1 MSTEKPRTSGIQDAR
16 VQGPDWLDRFAAT
29 MNPGLAR
36 VFRFMGLDEVEA
48 TGAGAEL
55 VDASGR
61 RFLDCSG
68 GYGVF
73 LHGYR
78 HPRLVEAAR
87 RQLDHLAMS
96 SRVLL
101 NPRTIELAELL
112 AEVTPGDLTY
122 SFFTNSGTEAVEAA
136 LKFARAATGRTRL
149 VSTWGAFHGKSMGA
163 LAVSGRALYQEP
175 FRPLIGDVT
184 HVAYGSLA
192 ALEQE
197 LGDDVAAVILEPIQG
212 EGGVI
217 VPPDG
222 YLAGARRLT
231 EACGALLIADE
242 VQTGLGRTGDLF
254 AVNHEGVVPD
264 LLCLSKALSGGIV
277 PVGAVVG
284 RPGVWEFFNEAP
296 LIHTSTFGGNPLAAA
311 VAAEAIRV
319 VLEEDLVGAAR
330 RQGAWLLPAL
340 QDVARD
346 YPTVLRAVRGRGLM
360 IGMETASTGVG
371 GALMSELFHR
381 GVVAVYTYNNER
393 VLRLLPPLVI
403 RRDQLELVVD
413 RLRDAAAAVAAMHL
427 EEVSD
432 AAR

>member
-1 MSTEKPRTSGIQDAR
+1 MQDPQAA
-16 VQGPDWLDRFAAT
+16 PDWLDRFGAT

-36 VFRFMGLDEVEA
+36 VLRFMGLDEVEI
-48 TGAGAEL
+48 TGSGAEL
-55 VDASGR
+55 IDHAGR

-87 RQLDHLAMS
+87 RQLDQLAMS

-112 AEVTPGDLTY
+112 AEVAPGDLQY
-122 SFFTNSGTEAVEAA
+122 SFFTNSGTESVEAA
-136 LKFARAATGRTRL
+136 LKFARAATGRSRFI
-149 VSTWGAFHGKSMGA
+149 STWGAFHGKSMGA
-163 LAVSGRALYQEP
+163 LAVSGRALYQDP

-184 HVAYGSLA
+184 HVAYGSL
-192 ALEQE
+192 EE
-197 LGDDVAAVILEPIQG
+197 LASTLADDVAAVILEPIQG

-217 VPPDG
+217 VPPPG

-231 EACGALLIADE
+231 EQHGALLIADE

-254 AVNHEGVVPD
+254 AVNHEHVVPD

-277 PVGAVVG
+277 PVGAVIG
-284 RPGVWEFFNEAP
+284 RPGVWEFFSEAP
-296 LIHTSTFGGNPLAAA
+296 LIHTSTFGGNPLATA

-319 VLEEDLVGAAR
+319 VREEDLVGQAR
-330 RQGAWLLPAL
+330 AKGAWLLPAL
-340 QDVARD
+340 QEVARR
-346 YPTVLRAVRGRGLM
+346 YPTVLREVRGRGLM
-360 IGMETASTGVG
+360 IGMETATTGVG
-371 GALMSELFHR
+371 GALMSELFHL

-403 RRDQLELVVD
+403 RPDQLEQVVD
-413 RLRDAAAAVAAMHL
+413 RLDQAARAVAAMHL
-427 EEVSD
+427 EEVGH

>member
-1 MSTEKPRTSGIQDAR
+1 MQDPQAA
-16 VQGPDWLDRFAAT
+16 PDWLDRFGAT

-36 VFRFMGLDEVEA
+36 VLRFMGLDEVEV
-48 TGAGAEL
+48 TGSGAEL
-55 VDASGR
+55 IDHAGR

-87 RQLDHLAMS
+87 RQLDQLAMS

-112 AEVTPGDLTY
+112 AEVAPGDLQY
-122 SFFTNSGTEAVEAA
+122 SFFTNSGTESVEAA
-136 LKFARAATGRTRL
+136 LKFARAATGRSRFI
-149 VSTWGAFHGKSMGA
+149 STWGAFHGKSMGA
-163 LAVSGRALYQEP
+163 LAVSGRALYQDP

-184 HVAYGSLA
+184 HVAYGSL
-192 ALEQE
+192 EE
-197 LGDDVAAVILEPIQG
+197 LASTLADDVAAVILEPIQG

-217 VPPDG
+217 VPPPG

-231 EACGALLIADE
+231 EQHGALLIADE

-254 AVNHEGVVPD
+254 AVNHEHVVPD

-277 PVGAVVG
+277 PVGAVIG
-284 RPGVWEFFNEAP
+284 RPGVWEFFSEAP
-296 LIHTSTFGGNPLAAA
+296 LIHTSTFGGNPLATA

-319 VLEEDLVGAAR
+319 VREEDLVGQAR
-330 RQGAWLLPAL
+330 AKGAWLLPAL
-340 QDVARD
+340 QEVARR
-346 YPTVLRAVRGRGLM
+346 YPTVLREVRGRGLM
-360 IGMETASTGVG
+360 IGMETATAGVG

-403 RRDQLELVVD
+403 RPDQLEQVVE
-413 RLRDAAAAVAAMHL
+413 RLDQAARAVAAMHL
-427 EEVSD
+427 EEVGH

>member
-1 MSTEKPRTSGIQDAR
+1 MQDPQAA
-16 VQGPDWLDRFAAT
+16 PDWLDRFGAT

-36 VFRFMGLDEVEA
+36 VLRFMGLDEVEV
-48 TGAGAEL
+48 TGSGAEL
-55 VDASGR
+55 IDHAGR

-87 RQLDHLAMS
+87 RQLDQLAMS

-112 AEVTPGDLTY
+112 AEVAPGDLQY
-122 SFFTNSGTEAVEAA
+122 SFFTNSGTESVEAA
-136 LKFARAATGRTRL
+136 LKFARAATGRSRFI
-149 VSTWGAFHGKSMGA
+149 STWGAFHGKSMGA
-163 LAVSGRALYQEP
+163 LAVSGRALYQDP

-184 HVAYGSLA
+184 HVAYGSLEELA
-192 ALEQE
+192 SALA
-197 LGDDVAAVILEPIQG
+197 DDVAAVILEPIQG

-217 VPPDG
+217 VPPPG

-231 EACGALLIADE
+231 EQHGALLIADE

-254 AVNHEGVVPD
+254 AVNHEHVVPD

-277 PVGAVVG
+277 PVGAVIG
-284 RPGVWEFFNEAP
+284 RPGVWEFFSEAP
-296 LIHTSTFGGNPLAAA
+296 LIHTSTFGGNPLATA

-319 VLEEDLVGAAR
+319 VREEDLVGQAR
-330 RQGAWLLPAL
+330 AKGAWLLPAL
-340 QDVARD
+340 QEVARR
-346 YPTVLRAVRGRGLM
+346 YPTVLREVRGRGLM
-360 IGMETASTGVG
+360 IGMETATAGVG

-403 RRDQLELVVD
+403 RPDQLEQVVE
-413 RLRDAAAAVAAMHL
+413 RLDQAARAVAAMHL
-427 EEVSD
+427 EEVGH